1 MPKLVHTINGAIFEQ
16 YPLEA
21 GQLRIGRDD
30 GNDISLDDDAV
41 SGRHVDIV
49 VKPSRYLDG
58 LVDVWA
64 KDVGS
69 TNGTLVNGKR
79 IKKHLLTH
87 NDVLKVGTC
96 EFKFVDENGAAAA
109 RTTRILIDE
118 D

>member
-1 MPKLVHTINGAIFEQ
+1 MPKLVHTINGAVFEQ

-21 GQLRIGRDD
+21 GALRIGRDA

-58 LVDVWA
+58 LFDVWV
-64 KDVGS
+64 KDLGS

-79 IKKHLLTH
+79 VKKHLLTH

-96 EFKFVDENGAAAA
+96 EFKFVDENAAIGA
-109 RTTRILIDE
+109 RTTRILID
-118 D
+118 DV